1 MPVRRLWASFMAMAL
16 FGAVALGDMT
26 TSPEKADRMS
36 GSDTMSTKSPGSA
49 VRQVAKKVEPPKTH
63 PTIARLLE
71 LHNQTRAR
79 VGLPP
84 LSLNQQMCSAAQRH
98 ANWMASTGAFAH
110 SGLPYRENIAY
121 AQRSPEHA
129 VQTWTY
135 SPGHYQNMCSGREAG
150 FGYQT
155 RGGVGYWVAVF
166 R

>member
-1 MPVRRLWASFMAMAL
+1 MPVRRLWAGCLATVLCSTIA
-16 FGAVALGDMT
+16 FGDTPMSSNNGDTKSSTDTKST
-26 TSPEKADRMS
+26 TSQ
-36 GSDTMSTKSPGSA
+36 GSQT
-49 VRQVAKKVEPPKTH
+49 RQANKPAAQQTTH

-84 LSLNQQMCSAAQRH
+84 LALNQQLCSAAQRH

-121 AQRSPEHA
+121 GQSSPEHA

-135 SPGHYQNMCSGREAG
+135 SPGHYQNMCSGRYAG
-150 FGYQT
+150 FGYQV
-155 RGGVGYWVAVF
+155 RGGMGYWVAVF
-166 R
+166 Q

>member
-1 MPVRRLWASFMAMAL
+1 MPMRRLWASFMAMTL
-16 FGAVALGDMT
+16 LGAVAFGDGPTAPVQADRKSNSDT
-26 TSPEKADRMS
+26 TS
-36 GSDTMSTKSPGSA
+36 GKSQGSA
-49 VRQVAKKVEPPKTH
+49 VQHTTKKVEPPKTH

-79 VGLPP
+79 VGLPA
-84 LSLNQQMCSAAQRH
+84 LALNEQMCSAAQRH

-121 AQRSPEHA
+121 AQRSPEQA

-135 SPGHYQNMCSGREAG
+135 SPGHYQNMCSGRECG
-150 FGYQT
+150 FGYQV
-155 RGGVGYWVAVF
+155 RGGQGYWVAVF